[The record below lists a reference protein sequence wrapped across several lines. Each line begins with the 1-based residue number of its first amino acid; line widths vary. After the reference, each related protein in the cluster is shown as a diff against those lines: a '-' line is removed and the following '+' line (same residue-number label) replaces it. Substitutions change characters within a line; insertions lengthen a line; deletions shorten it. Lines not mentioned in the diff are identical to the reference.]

1 MSTEDFSSFN
11 LVFQYCRP
19 SLKDYSVYEVDAG
32 LPTDY
37 SLTMH
42 ATNGTDTE
50 SVVLS
55 KEWFVENFTAITG
68 LTF

>member
-11 LVFQYCRP
+11 LMFQYCRP
-19 SLKDYSVYEVDAG
+19 SLTDYKVYDVDAG
-32 LPTDY
+32 SETDY

-42 ATNGTDTE
+42 ATNGTDTV

-55 KEWFVENFTAITG
+55 KEWFVDNFKAITG
-68 LTF
+68 LTI

>member
-1 MSTEDFSSFN
+1 MSTEEFSSFN

-19 SLKDYSVYEVDAG
+19 SYKDYKVYEVDTG

-42 ATNGTDTE
+42 ATNGTDTV

-55 KEWFVENFTAITG
+55 KEWFVDNFKAITG
-68 LTF
+68 LTI

>member
-11 LVFQYCRP
+11 LMFQYCRP
-19 SLKDYSVYEVDAG
+19 SLKDYSVYEIDVG
-32 LPTDY
+32 SETDY

-42 ATNGTDTE
+42 ATNGTDTV

-55 KEWFVENFTAITG
+55 KEWFVDNFKAITG
-68 LTF
+68 LTI